1 MLRIT
6 KKHLF
11 LLLGLIS
18 FQSHAQQIVVAPQC
32 LLKQIHSNYK
42 TLAATTTF
50 SLIATDNIKPFIAA
64 KNNHKILCGGFMDVT
79 QSWNENKSTPQKFL
93 KPYTETIAPT
103 HTKNYDIRYQTQVEQ
118 LLKQI
123 NPQNMLDNLT
133 TLTNFKDRYANSQTG
148 VKAAEWI
155 KSQVEKIAA
164 DNHREDVNVYTI
176 ATGTKYSQPSVIV
189 KIGDTSEPGIVIG
202 AHLDTL
208 DGSYSKKPG
217 ADDDGSGSVTVLETA
232 RTILSSGMTFK
243 KPLYFIWYAAEE
255 EGLVGSGYVVS
266 EFKKQHIAIDAVLH
280 FDLTGYAFH
289 NESTMWLIDDY
300 VNKDLVI
307 FLGKLISAYVKQ
319 PIQHTRCGY
328 ACSDHA
334 TWTQNGYA
342 AAIPAEAA
350 YENTNPNIHSSRD
363 SMEKLS
369 LAHMT
374 DYLKLATAFAV
385 EMAAPTA

>member
-1 MLRIT
+1 MLRIG

-11 LLLGLIS
+11 LLLGLVS
-18 FQSHAQQIVVAPQC
+18 LQSQAQQIIVAPQC
-32 LLKQIHSNYK
+32 LLKQIHTNYK
-42 TLAATTTF
+42 TLATTDSL
-50 SLIATDNIKPFIAA
+50 SLISTNNIKPLIAA

-79 QSWNENKSTPQKFL
+79 QSWSETKSSPQLFL
-93 KPYTETIAPT
+93 KSYTGTNLPT
-103 HTKNYDIRYQTQVEQ
+103 HKINYELQYQPQVEQ

-123 NPQNMLDNLT
+123 NPQNMFDNLT
-133 TLTNFKDRYANSQTG
+133 TLSNFKDRYANSQNG

-155 KSQVEKIAA
+155 KSQVEQIAA
-164 DNHREDVNVYTI
+164 DNHRNDVSIYTI

-189 KIGDTSEPGIVIG
+189 KIGDSSDPGIVIG
-202 AHLDTL
+202 AHIDTL
-208 DGSYSKKPG
+208 DGTYSKKPG

-280 FDLTGYAFH
+280 FDLTGYAFQ

-300 VNKDLVI
+300 VNKDLVM
-307 FLGKLISAYVKQ
+307 FLGKLITAYVKQ
-319 PIQHTRCGY
+319 PIKHTQCGY

-350 YENTNPNIHSSRD
+350 YENTNPNIHSTRD
-363 SMEKLS
+363 SIDKLS
-369 LAHMT
+369 LTHMT

-385 EMAAPTA
+385 EMAKPTA